1 MTARQS
7 GAQGGITDRALD
19 AKLAARNL
27 RMPANNRIA
36 VFGPSHAAQHFS
48 GTNAAGDVPTLLGQT
63 VGAVH
68 WANFLSGGRA
78 VLEPAD
84 MIARNGEW
92 TGPMLWNGI
101 DYPGLGSRVDR
112 LLATGV
118 GHVVMVAPT
127 ANDRNAWSAAQS
139 IANLTAIVDRIVG
152 AGMLLTILL
161 DYPHGAAAYTVMR
174 LSNTAA
180 SPQLDHWSVVNRW
193 LLTLHGQRGIRVV
206 DTPAILGDLTS
217 AEGQAAAGVTIDGLH
232 LSTQGA
238 YQVGRVLA
246 REWRRIYPL
255 GGVLPFGQ
263 AERAGQ
269 AGVNP
274 AALLSTQPYFGG
286 TGGTLGSG
294 ATGQIG
300 TGWTTVLAAGV
311 SGAYAKVTTSG
322 FGGRSY
328 VDEDG
333 PATKDWQQVTLSGT
347 AGGTADVILL
357 RQTVTPTIGDVLR
370 AMAEIEVD
378 PGTTGFSGIGLYIFH
393 SGSGQQIRAFGT
405 PPTGLADPWPAQGL
419 AGIMRTPR
427 WTADSAQC
435 YLQLSA
441 KPINGATVAA
451 TIRVRGMAMGKAL

>member
-19 AKLAARNL
+19 TKLAARNL

-36 VFGPSHAAQHFS
+36 VFGPSHAAQHFA
-48 GTNAAGDVPTLLGQT
+48 GTNPSGEVPTLLGQT

-78 VLEPAD
+78 LLEPAD
-84 MIARNGEW
+84 MVARNGEW
-92 TGPMLWNGI
+92 TGPMPWNGI
-101 DYPGLGSRVDR
+101 DYPGLTSRVDR

-118 GHVVMVAPT
+118 GHVVMVAPS
-127 ANDRNAWSAAQS
+127 ANDRNAWTAAQS
-139 IANLTAIVDRIVG
+139 ISNLTAIVDRVVE

-161 DYPHGAAAYTVMR
+161 DYPHGAAAYPVMR
-174 LSNTAA
+174 LANTPA
-180 SPQLDHWSVVNRW
+180 SPQLDHWNVVNRW

-206 DTPAILGDLTS
+206 DTPAILADLTS
-217 AEGQAAAGVTIDGLH
+217 AEGQAAAGVTVDGLH

-238 YQVGRVLA
+238 YLVGRVLA
-246 REWRRIYPL
+246 REWRRLYPL
-255 GGVLPFGQ
+255 GNVLPFGQ

-269 AGVNP
+269 AGGNP
-274 AALLSTQPYFGG
+274 GAMVSTQPYFGG
-286 TGGTLGSG
+286 TGGTPGSG

-328 VDEDG
+328 LDEDG
-333 PATKDWQQVTLSGT
+333 PPAKDWQQITLSGT
-347 AGGTADVILL
+347 ASGTADAILL
-357 RQTVTPTIGDVLR
+357 RQAINPAIGDPLR
-370 AMAEIEVD
+370 AIAEIEVD
-378 PGTTGFSGIGLYIFH
+378 AGTTGLSGIGLYIFH

-405 PPTGLADPWPAQGL
+405 PPAGLADPWPVQGM
-419 AGIMRTPR
+419 AGVMRTPR
-427 WTADSAQC
+427 WTADSNLC
-435 YLQLSA
+435 YLQLTA
-441 KPINGATVAA
+441 KPISGATVAA
-451 TIRVRGMAMGKAL
+451 TLRVRGMAIGKAL